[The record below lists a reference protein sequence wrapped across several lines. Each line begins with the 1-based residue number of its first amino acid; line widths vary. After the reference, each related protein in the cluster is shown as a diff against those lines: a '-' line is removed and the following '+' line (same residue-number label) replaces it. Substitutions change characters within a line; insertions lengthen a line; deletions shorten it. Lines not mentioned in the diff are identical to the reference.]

1 MSPAVI
7 IFYFCILLIAFY
19 MERKWICCFH
29 FCFIYFALIRTSVH
43 SKKFLFFQGPSFFF
57 FQKEGTSVKT
67 TDIKSMSHLMFL
79 KNLLKK
85 TALPVFCFLS
95 FFILILYLNTVD
107 PADDLRLL
115 PCLGAISAV
124 PHSPSMAYTSL
135 IDTHSLTRDGCCSRC
150 VRFFDAAASCRLQSR
165 NSVFSPGIQSTV
177 FS

>member
-85 TALPVFCFLS
+85 NSPTSFLFFIIFYSHPLLEHGGPCWWSPVTAL
-95 FFILILYLNTVD
+95 
-107 PADDLRLL
+107 
-115 PCLGAISAV
+115 
-124 PHSPSMAYTSL
+124 
-135 IDTHSLTRDGCCSRC
+135 SRC
-150 VRFFDAAASCRLQSR
+150 HICRSTFPKHGLYIFDRHTFPHERWML
-165 NSVFSPGIQSTV
+165 
-177 FS
+177 